1 MSDSDLVIPR
11 SRKPWFLTFIGF
23 LAAGGLIALP
33 FLVGPAGKHEMPDLV
48 RFFGHFHPV
57 LLHLPIGVFVL
68 ITLQELGAI
77 FSKPKAE
84 PSSTSLFPL
93 FFGVASAIL
102 AVLAGFS
109 LYHGHSDEYG
119 TSLVA
124 ERHLW
129 GGLIFAVAAVVTFV
143 LKAWSISQGV
153 NAAFHRTLL
162 FGSVG
167 MMGFTSH
174 DGASMTHGAD
184 YLTIYAPEP
193 IRKFMGLSEKKKEDA
208 QKTSDEPV
216 KAPDPQSVYADLVAP
231 IFERRCVQCHK
242 ESKSKGKFRMDTY
255 ELLVKGGKEGVGL
268 VAGKSEESSVVIRME
283 LPKDDEE
290 HMPPE
295 GKSPVEDHEL
305 AVIKWWIDHGADS
318 KKTIADFVIPEPIK
332 AAISKLAPAAAA
344 TGASEASHEKKNTT
358 SQAEPKLPDEKLKS
372 AVTSLSV
379 DFPGA
384 LSFESQQSEFVSFT
398 AVSIRANF
406 DDAAFKKLAPVF
418 SQLVTVDLSATK
430 VTDQSVSQLVVAK
443 SLRLIRL
450 AETEITD
457 ATIDTLL
464 KLPELESIN
473 LYGTK
478 VTDAGISKLSTMPK
492 LKRLYLW
499 KTMVTP
505 DAVKV
510 LKEKLPS
517 CEIITGISS

>member
-11 SRKPWFLTFIGF
+11 SKKPWFLTFVGF

-33 FLVGPAGKHEMPDLV
+33 FLVGPAGKHEMPDLI

-77 FSKPKAE
+77 FSKPKVE
-84 PSSTSLFPL
+84 PRSTSLFPL

-109 LYHGHSDEYG
+109 LYHGHSEEYG

-143 LKAWSISQGV
+143 LKAWSISRGV
-153 NAAFHRTLL
+153 NSAFYRALL
-162 FGSVG
+162 FASVG
-167 MMGFTSH
+167 IMGFTSH

-193 IRKFMGLSEKKKEDA
+193 IRRFMGLPVKKKEDV
-208 QKTSDEPV
+208 KNSSNEPA
-216 KAPDPQSVYADLVAP
+216 KAAGQQLVYADLVAP

-255 ELLVKGGKEGVGL
+255 ELLVKGGKEGAGL
-268 VAGKSEESSVVIRME
+268 VAGKSAESSIVIRME

-295 GKSPVEDHEL
+295 GKSPVEDSEL
-305 AVIKWWIDHGADS
+305 AVIKWWIDHGADPQ
-318 KKTIADFVIPEPIK
+318 KAVTDFVIPEPIK
-332 AAISKLAPAAAA
+332 AAISMLVPAAAVGVSKAAQEGVNA
-344 TGASEASHEKKNTT
+344 TSH
-358 SQAEPKLPDEKLKS
+358 AELKHPDEKLKS
-372 AVTSLSV
+372 AVASLSEE
-379 DFPGA
+379 FPGA
-384 LSFESQQSEFVSFT
+384 LSFESQQSELVSFT

-406 DDAAFKKLAPVF
+406 DDTAFNKLTPVL
-418 SQLVTVDLSATK
+418 SQLVTADLSATK

-450 AETEITD
+450 SETEITD
-457 ATIDTLL
+457 ASINALL

-473 LYGTK
+473 LYNTK
-478 VTDAGISKLSTMPK
+478 VTDAGISKLSIMPK

-505 DAVKV
+505 DAIKV

-517 CEIITGISS
+517 CEIITGI